1 MKKFFCILLTTIF
14 ISTAFSANATNIYRK
29 YANNDDVTAIKVG
42 KFMMKLSRAFTDKD
56 DYDEREA
63 LDIAIEYVD
72 EMRLL
77 IFEDSRYS
85 TRESLI
91 KDISNLPS
99 DGYELL
105 MDVSED
111 ESRVRIFTLQKRNT
125 IRDLIIFVCDDDDEM
140 VFIDIKGKIP
150 IDKVGELVALSDI
163 D

>member
-14 ISTAFSANATNIYRK
+14 ISNAFSANATNIYRK